1 MTLGHPFFQFFHSE
15 IANPKCK
22 KVFLYGENR
31 HFRLGAFNFPLHFV
45 RLLPKSSSPSALQ
58 ADAFGELT
66 PKKIGPFFPHQ
77 LIQKMS
83 NFSSNSLKISQNP
96 QKSRGFSHTKQ
107 RQSKITIALVTV
119 DKDQMNDSPA
129 DGAEPTTFHSEG
141 KWSAIGTLRLI
152 TINGLVY

>member
-1 MTLGHPFFQFFHSE
+1 MHTVRLGSTNNFTLGWQFHPKNWRVGAILQSSVINNAGMYDAGASISFQFFHSE

-66 PKKIGPFFPHQ
+66 PKKIGPFFPRQ
-77 LIQKMS
+77 LIQKLS
-83 NFSSNSLKISQNP
+83 NFSSKSLKISQNP
-96 QKSRGFSHTKQ
+96 QKS
-107 RQSKITIALVTV
+107 
-119 DKDQMNDSPA
+119 
-129 DGAEPTTFHSEG
+129 
-141 KWSAIGTLRLI
+141 
-152 TINGLVY
+152 

>member
-1 MTLGHPFFQFFHSE
+1 MLGCIPLGHPFFFQFFHSE

-31 HFRLGAFNFPLHFV
+31 HFRLGAFNLPLRFV

-77 LIQKMS
+77 LIQKLS
-83 NFSSNSLKISQNP
+83 NFSSKSLKISQNP
-96 QKSRGFSHTKQ
+96 EKSWGFNHTK
-107 RQSKITIALVTV
+107 RRLSKTSTPSLRWT
-119 DKDQMNDSPA
+119 
-129 DGAEPTTFHSEG
+129 EPTRCCRWGSNQDPFNVVLC
-141 KWSAIGTLRLI
+141 TLPLSHC
-152 TINGLVY
+152 GW